1 MSRARLDKVRA
12 QCLSVCLSGLVWSG
26 PVCLSVC
33 LCLSVS
39 LSLSL
44 PQVRTCNCL
53 PMHVHYT
60 TGCHKRVRL
69 YFDEYHML
77 LFSAKHHG
85 CKFGIRIVDVK
96 KLLERSEK
104 VARQRQRLLF
114 GDRDADD
121 LDRDLFQGIH
131 AG

>member
-1 MSRARLDKVRA
+1 
-12 QCLSVCLSGLVWSG
+12 
-26 PVCLSVC
+26 
-33 LCLSVS
+33 
-39 LSLSL
+39 
-44 PQVRTCNCL
+44 
-53 PMHVHYT
+53 
-60 TGCHKRVRL
+60 
-69 YFDEYHML
+69 ML